1 MENHIGR
8 FEIISI
14 GNETLFKYK
23 ESIAETILESD
34 SALIWMIPKASENEM
49 AVSGYSKRNV
59 GSVEVFIKN
68 N

>member
-1 MENHIGR
+1 M
-8 FEIISI
+8 S
-14 GNETLFKYK
+14 
-23 ESIAETILESD
+23 ESNSGKPSVFIQN
-34 SALIWMIPKASENEM
+34 WMIPKASENEM